1 MYLHIISFI
10 FRSVKLKI
18 LYLEIK
24 LKSWVWYYLF
34 FKIFFFR
41 MKINIAEDEK
51 RWLIDPVEGQNQ
63 FMTTLTT
70 LMITAIQIFSPA
82 LEIHR
87 QVNHE
92 DNWRYNIMHKKPIF
106 LLDGKK
112 IWNVDYTGKKSRVS
126 LAQIISYA

>member
-1 MYLHIISFI
+1 
-10 FRSVKLKI
+10 
-18 LYLEIK
+18 
-24 LKSWVWYYLF
+24 
-34 FKIFFFR
+34 

-51 RWLIDPVEGQNQ
+51 RWLIDPVEGKNQ

-92 DNWRYNIMHKKPIF
+92 DNWKYKIVHK
-106 LLDGKK
+106 
-112 IWNVDYTGKKSRVS
+112 
-126 LAQIISYA
+126 